1 MATDPAYTRMQVD
14 ERRAQL
20 LQLGAELFTRHS
32 YDELSMARIAKEAGI
47 SKPLLYHYFRSKQE
61 YFRATL
67 TEAAEQLQRRT
78 EPDPDRPPL
87 EQLEQA
93 VEGFLGWIEDNSAAY
108 LKLIESA
115 ASIPDVRALVEDV
128 RGQTAARIVDGL
140 FAGAAP
146 PPRVRAAALGWLWFM
161 DGAIQDWLRHGDFD
175 RGELKGLL
183 MGALAGVLM
192 AAGAGEQAAA
202 LAG

>member
-1 MATDPAYTRMQVD
+1 MGSEPAYTRMQVD

-20 LQLGAELFTRHS
+20 LKLGAELFTRYS
-32 YDELSMARIAKEAGI
+32 YDELTMARIAREAGI
-47 SKPLLYHYFRSKQE
+47 SKPLLYHYFSSKQE

-67 TEAAEQLQRRT
+67 ADAAEELQRQI
-78 EPDPDRPPL
+78 EPAPELPPL
-87 EQLEQA
+87 EQLDRA
-93 VEGFLGWIEDNSAAY
+93 LEGFLGWIEHNSAAY

-115 ASIPDVRALVEDV
+115 SSLPDVRALVDGV
-128 RGQTAARIVDGL
+128 RSRTVERILGGIFGDEP
-140 FAGAAP
+140 P

-161 DGAIQDWLRHGDFD
+161 DGAIQDWLRHRDFD

-183 MGALAGVLM
+183 MGALAGTLM
-192 AAGAGEQAAA
+192 AAGAGERAAA

>member
-1 MATDPAYTRMQVD
+1 MADSPAYTRMQVD

-20 LQLGAELFTRHS
+20 LKLGTELFTRHS
-32 YDELSMARIAKEAGI
+32 YDELSMARIAREAGI
-47 SKPLLYHYFRSKQE
+47 SKPLLYHYFPSKQE

-67 TEAAEQLQRRT
+67 ADAAEGLQRDM
-78 EPDPDRPPL
+78 EPDPALPPL
-87 EQLEQA
+87 AQLDQA
-93 VEGFLGWIEDNSAAY
+93 LEGFLSWIEDNSAAY

-115 ASIPDVRALVEDV
+115 SSLPDVQALVDAV
-128 RGQTAARIVDGL
+128 RTRTVERILGGIFGDEQ
-140 FAGAAP
+140 P

-161 DGAIQDWLRHGDFD
+161 DGAIQDWLAHRDFD

-183 MGALAGVLM
+183 MGALVGTLT
-192 AAGAGEQAAA
+192 AAGAGDRAAA